1 MTDSTRPAPAATQRR
16 CPTCTTSFRP
26 HPRKPS
32 QIYCSE
38 RCRATAWRRRRAL
51 RPVTSFPA
59 TRTEEANEVRND
71 HDTKNADTKN
81 ADTKNAD
88 TRDAD
93 ANEVNAVQ
101 RCPHCRQPI
110 VLVTLITT
118 PAAAQVA
125 VPAPPATR
133 ITSGGYPTQAGGG
146 AAAPTREG
154 P

>member
-1 MTDSTRPAPAATQRR
+1 MTDSTRVPAPAATERR

-32 QIYCSE
+32 QIYCSQ
-38 RCRATAWRRRRAL
+38 RCRAAAWRRRRAL

-59 TRTEEANEVRND
+59 TSNDEANEVRND

-81 ADTKNAD
+81 
-88 TRDAD
+88 AD

-118 PAAAQVA
+118 PAAAHVA

-133 ITSGGYPTQAGGG
+133 ITIGGYPAQAGGST
-146 AAAPTREG
+146 AAPTSEG

>member
-1 MTDSTRPAPAATQRR
+1 MTDPTRTPAPAATQRR

-32 QIYCSE
+32 QIYCSQ

-59 TRTEEANEVRND
+59 TRNEVTGND
-71 HDTKNADTKN
+71 E
-81 ADTKNAD
+81 
-88 TRDAD
+88 

-118 PAAAQVA
+118 PAAAHVA
-125 VPAPPATR
+125 VPAPPTPR
-133 ITSGGYPTQAGGG
+133 ITSGCHPTQVGDN
-146 AAAPTREG
+146 AAAPPREG

>member
-59 TRTEEANEVRND
+59 TRNDEANEVGND
-71 HDTKNADTKN
+71 ADTKN
-81 ADTKNAD
+81 ADT
-88 TRDAD
+88 
-93 ANEVNAVQ
+93 NEINAVQ

>member
-1 MTDSTRPAPAATQRR
+1 MTDPRVPALTDAERRR

-51 RPVTSFPA
+51 RPVTSSPA
-59 TRTEEANEVRND
+59 TRNEDGNEVRN
-71 HDTKNADTKN
+71 HDDTTN
-81 ADTKNAD
+81 DMRNG
-88 TRDAD
+88 D

-118 PAAAQVA
+118 PAAAHVA

-133 ITSGGYPTQAGGG
+133 ITSGGYPAHAGGS
-146 AAAPTREG
+146 AAAPTRDD

>member
-1 MTDSTRPAPAATQRR
+1 MTDSTRAPALAATERR

-32 QIYCSE
+32 QIYCCE

-59 TRTEEANEVRND
+59 TSNDEANEVRN
-71 HDTKNADTKN
+71 HADTKN

-88 TRDAD
+88 TRNGD

-118 PAAAQVA
+118 PAAAYVA

-133 ITSGGYPTQAGGG
+133 ITSRGYPTEAGDS

>member
-1 MTDSTRPAPAATQRR
+1 MTDSTRTPALAATQRR

-32 QIYCSE
+32 QIYCCE

-59 TRTEEANEVRND
+59 TRNDEANEVRND
-71 HDTKNADTKN
+71 DDTKNAQ
-81 ADTKNAD
+81 
-88 TRDAD
+88 TRDGD

-110 VLVTLITT
+110 ALVTLITT
-118 PAAAQVA
+118 PAAAHVA

-133 ITSGGYPTQAGGG
+133 ITSGGYPTQAGGS

>member
-1 MTDSTRPAPAATQRR
+1 MTDSTRTPTLATTQRR

-32 QIYCSE
+32 QVYCSE
-38 RCRATAWRRRRAL
+38 RCRTTAWRRRRAL

-59 TRTEEANEVRND
+59 TRNDEANEVRND
-71 HDTKNADTKN
+71 DDTNN
-81 ADTKNAD
+81 
-88 TRDAD
+88 AD
-93 ANEVNAVQ
+93 ANQVNAVQ

-118 PAAAQVA
+118 PAAAHVA

-133 ITSGGYPTQAGGG
+133 IISGGYPAHAGGS

>member
-1 MTDSTRPAPAATQRR
+1 MTDSTRTPALTDTERP
-16 CPTCTTSFRP
+16 CPTCGTLFVP

-32 QIYCSE
+32 QIYCCE

-51 RPVTSFPA
+51 RPVTSSPA
-59 TRTEEANEVRND
+59 TTNEDGNAVRND
-71 HDTKNADTKN
+71 DTTN
-81 ADTKNAD
+81 D
-88 TRDAD
+88 TRNAD
-93 ANEVNAVQ
+93 ANEVNTVQ

-118 PAAAQVA
+118 PAAAHVA

-133 ITSGGYPTQAGGG
+133 ITSGGYPTPAGDSI
-146 AAAPTREG
+146 AAPMREG

>member
-1 MTDSTRPAPAATQRR
+1 MTDPTGTPAPAATERR

-59 TRTEEANEVRND
+59 TSNHAANEVRND
-71 HDTKNADTKN
+71 ADTKN
-81 ADTKNAD
+81 AQ
-88 TRDAD
+88 TRGGD

-110 VLVTLITT
+110 ALVTLITT
-118 PAAAQVA
+118 PAAAHVA
-125 VPAPPATR
+125 VPAPPTPR
-133 ITSGGYPTQAGGG
+133 ITSGGYPTQAGDSV
-146 AAAPTREG
+146 AAPLREG

>member
-1 MTDSTRPAPAATQRR
+1 MTDSTRTPAPAATERR

-26 HPRKPS
+26 HARKPS
-32 QIYCSE
+32 QIYCCE
-38 RCRATAWRRRRAL
+38 RCRTTAWRRRRAL
-51 RPVTSFPA
+51 RPVTSLPA
-59 TRTEEANEVRND
+59 TNNDEANKV
-71 HDTKNADTKN
+71 HNADTKN

-88 TRDAD
+88 
-93 ANEVNAVQ
+93 ANEINAVQ

-118 PAAAQVA
+118 PAAAHVA

-133 ITSGGYPTQAGGG
+133 ITRGGHPTQAGGST
-146 AAAPTREG
+146 AAPTSEG

>member
-1 MTDSTRPAPAATQRR
+1 MTDSTRTPALADTERP
-16 CPTCTTSFRP
+16 CPTCGTLFVP

-32 QIYCSE
+32 QIYCCE

-59 TRTEEANEVRND
+59 TTNEDGNEVRND
-71 HDTKNADTKN
+71 DTTN
-81 ADTKNAD
+81 
-88 TRDAD
+88 AD
-93 ANEVNAVQ
+93 ANEVNTVQ

-118 PAAAQVA
+118 PAAAHVA

-133 ITSGGYPTQAGGG
+133 ITSGGYPTGRS
-146 AAAPTREG
+146 AAATTREG

>member
-1 MTDSTRPAPAATQRR
+1 MTDSTRARAPAATERR

-32 QIYCSE
+32 QIYCCQ
-38 RCRATAWRRRRAL
+38 RCRATAWRRRRA
-51 RPVTSFPA
+51 VTSFPA
-59 TRTEEANEVRND
+59 TSNDEANEVGD
-71 HDTKNADTKN
+71 DDPTTSADTTN
-81 ADTKNAD
+81 GD
-88 TRDAD
+88 TRNGD

-118 PAAAQVA
+118 PAAAHVA
-125 VPAPPATR
+125 VPAPPAPRTIR
-133 ITSGGYPTQAGGG
+133 GGYPTQAGGR
-146 AAAPTREG
+146 AAAPPREG

>member
-1 MTDSTRPAPAATQRR
+1 MTDSTRAPALAATERR
-16 CPTCTTSFRP
+16 CPTCTTSFHP

-32 QIYCSE
+32 QIYCCE

-59 TRTEEANEVRND
+59 TSNDEANEVRND
-71 HDTKNADTKN
+71 ADTANADAN
-81 ADTKNAD
+81 EAN
-88 TRDAD
+88 

-118 PAAAQVA
+118 PAAAHVA
-125 VPAPPATR
+125 VPAPPTTR
-133 ITSGGYPTQAGGG
+133 ITSGSYPTQAGGS
-146 AAAPTREG
+146 AAALTREG

>member
-1 MTDSTRPAPAATQRR
+1 MTDPTRAPAPAATDRR

-32 QIYCSE
+32 QIYCSQ

-51 RPVTSFPA
+51 RPVTSLPA
-59 TRTEEANEVRND
+59 TNNDEPNGVRND
-71 HDTKNADTKN
+71 DADTKN
-81 ADTKNAD
+81 ADT
-88 TRDAD
+88 
-93 ANEVNAVQ
+93 NEVHAVQ

-118 PAAAQVA
+118 PAAAHVA

-133 ITSGGYPTQAGGG
+133 ITSGGYPTHAGGS
-146 AAAPTREG
+146 AAAPTRER

>member
-1 MTDSTRPAPAATQRR
+1 MTDPTRTPAPAATQRR

-59 TRTEEANEVRND
+59 TRNEVTGND
-71 HDTKNADTKN
+71 E
-81 ADTKNAD
+81 
-88 TRDAD
+88 
-93 ANEVNAVQ
+93 ANEVNAIQ

-118 PAAAQVA
+118 PAAAHVA
-125 VPAPPATR
+125 VPAPPTPR
-133 ITSGGYPTQAGGG
+133 ITSGGHPTQAGDN
-146 AAAPTREG
+146 AAAPPREG

>member
-1 MTDSTRPAPAATQRR
+1 MTDTRAPAPAATTPAATERR
-16 CPTCTTSFRP
+16 CPTCTTSFHP

-32 QIYCSE
+32 QTYCCE
-38 RCRATAWRRRRAL
+38 RCRATAWRRRRAQH
-51 RPVTSFPA
+51 PVTSFPA
-59 TRTEEANEVRND
+59 TSNDEA
-71 HDTKNADTKN
+71 
-81 ADTKNAD
+81 NAD
-88 TRDAD
+88 TRHAD

-118 PAAAQVA
+118 PAAAHVA

-133 ITSGGYPTQAGGG
+133 ITSGGYPTHAGDS
-146 AAAPTREG
+146 AAAHTRES

>member
-1 MTDSTRPAPAATQRR
+1 MTDPTRTPAPAATERR

-32 QIYCSE
+32 QIYCSG
-38 RCRATAWRRRRAL
+38 RCRATAWRRRRTL

-59 TRTEEANEVRND
+59 TRNDEANQVRN
-71 HDTKNADTKN
+71 HADTNNADTKN
-81 ADTKNAD
+81 AETKNG
-88 TRDAD
+88 D

-118 PAAAQVA
+118 PAAAHVA
-125 VPAPPATR
+125 VPAPPAPR
-133 ITSGGYPTQAGGG
+133 ITSGGHPTQAGDSV
-146 AAAPTREG
+146 AAPTREG

>member
-1 MTDSTRPAPAATQRR
+1 MTDSTRTPALADTDRP
-16 CPTCTTSFRP
+16 CPTCGTLFVP

-32 QIYCSE
+32 QIYCCE

-59 TRTEEANEVRND
+59 TSNDEANEVRND
-71 HDTKNADTKN
+71 ADTAN
-81 ADTKNAD
+81 
-88 TRDAD
+88 AD
-93 ANEVNAVQ
+93 ANEVTGVQ

-118 PAAAQVA
+118 PAAAHVT

-133 ITSGGYPTQAGGG
+133 ITSGGYPNHAGRS

>member
-1 MTDSTRPAPAATQRR
+1 MTDPTRTPAPAATERR

-32 QIYCSE
+32 QIYCCE

-59 TRTEEANEVRND
+59 TSNDEANEVRND
-71 HDTKNADTKN
+71 ADTANADAN
-81 ADTKNAD
+81 
-88 TRDAD
+88 AD
-93 ANEVNAVQ
+93 ANEVTGVQ

-118 PAAAQVA
+118 PAAAHVA

-133 ITSGGYPTQAGGG
+133 ITSGGYPTQAGGS
-146 AAAPTREG
+146 AAPTREG

>member
-1 MTDSTRPAPAATQRR
+1 MTDSTRAPAPAGTERR

-38 RCRATAWRRRRAL
+38 RCRTTAWRRRRAL

-59 TRTEEANEVRND
+59 TRNDEANEVRND
-71 HDTKNADTKN
+71 DDTNDDTN
-81 ADTKNAD
+81 N
-88 TRDAD
+88 AD
-93 ANEVNAVQ
+93 ANQVNAVQ

-118 PAAAQVA
+118 PAAAHVA

-133 ITSGGYPTQAGGG
+133 ITSGGYPAHAGGS
-146 AAAPTREG
+146 AAAPPREG

>member
-1 MTDSTRPAPAATQRR
+1 MTDPTRVPALAATERR

-32 QIYCSE
+32 QIYCSQ
-38 RCRATAWRRRRAL
+38 RCRATAWRRRRAP
-51 RPVTSFPA
+51 RPVASFPA
-59 TRTEEANEVRND
+59 TSNDEANEVRND
-71 HDTKNADTKN
+71 ADTKN
-81 ADTKNAD
+81 AQ
-88 TRDAD
+88 TRDGD

-118 PAAAQVA
+118 PAAAHVA

-133 ITSGGYPTQAGGG
+133 ITSGGYPTQAGDNV
-146 AAAPTREG
+146 AAPMREG

>member
-1 MTDSTRPAPAATQRR
+1 MTDSTRAPALAATERR

-59 TRTEEANEVRND
+59 TSNDEANEVRND
-71 HDTKNADTKN
+71 ADTAN
-81 ADTKNAD
+81 
-88 TRDAD
+88 AD
-93 ANEVNAVQ
+93 ANEVTGVQ

-118 PAAAQVA
+118 PAAAHVA
-125 VPAPPATR
+125 VPAPPTTR
-133 ITSGGYPTQAGGG
+133 ITSGSYPTQAGGS
-146 AAAPTREG
+146 AAALTREG

>member
-1 MTDSTRPAPAATQRR
+1 MTDSTRTPTLATTERR

-32 QIYCSE
+32 QVYCSE
-38 RCRATAWRRRRAL
+38 RCRTTAWRRRRAP
-51 RPVTSFPA
+51 RPVTSPA
-59 TRTEEANEVRND
+59 TSNDEANEVRND
-71 HDTKNADTKN
+71 DDTN
-81 ADTKNAD
+81 NAD
-88 TRDAD
+88 TRNAD
-93 ANEVNAVQ
+93 ANQVNAVQ

-118 PAAAQVA
+118 PAAAHVT

-133 ITSGGYPTQAGGG
+133 ITSGGYPNHAGRS